1 MKIGKGKISRK
12 KSGNPGYNT
21 LWVYIPSKIAKDKNF
36 PFRDKEEVL
45 VELKGERL
53 EIQKI
58 YNLSDLTKV
67 YDIEDA
73 TLPKM
78 IESKA
83 LINRDKPFIYFHDE
97 VYTYEDVNI
106 ISNQIANGLIKQI
119 KKLQLK
125 KPNIS
130 LIFPNNPEALFCWF
144 GRNWK
149 NDDCLLYCRGDGE
162 KI

>member
-67 YDIEDA
+67 YGIEDA
-73 TLPKM
+73 TLPKL
-78 IESKA
+78 IESRAK
-83 LINRDKPFIYFHDE
+83 ISKNKPFLY
-97 VYTYEDVNI
+97 YRNQVNH
-106 ISNQIANGLIKQI
+106 LRLQI
-119 KKLQLK
+119 KVVCV
-125 KPNIS
+125 
-130 LIFPNNPEALFCWF
+130 LFAF
-144 GRNWK
+144 
-149 NDDCLLYCRGDGE
+149 
-162 KI
+162 